1 MFAVRCILDVKTG
14 EGECDVVG
22 VWHTDDVNTIQSISV
37 VVGEVWGPYD
47 ARQGRQRSATC

>member
-1 MFAVRCILDVKTG
+1 MFAVRCILDVKIG

-37 VVGEVWGPYD
+37 VVGEVWGMYD
-47 ARQGRQRSATC
+47 ARQ